1 MTRATS
7 KSASVKVCGNKEH
20 PTVEEAGGS
29 SVLHAAALS
38 THMPE
43 EPSRSPPAPTSS
55 PGSFQAGAPLS
66 VGAEGTRGSVRLRP
80 LLSTRNS
87 HSIVN
92 QPHSS
97 TK

>member
-20 PTVEEAGGS
+20 PTVEQAGGS

-38 THMPE
+38 PTRPE

-66 VGAEGTRGSVRLRP
+66 VMWPPGEGARGRRDTWVCTAEAP
-80 LLSTRNS
+80 AVHPKLSQHR
-87 HSIVN
+87 
-92 QPHSS
+92 
-97 TK
+97 